1 MWIAKHLPQASCT
14 ELTLPSLIG
23 VDPESYLDFWLWTPR
38 NNFLLFCVFF
48 RYFFVTKSYWCG
60 PGVGSGLL
68 THDSDIE
75 LPEINGSRNIEK
87 EPNNLPLGVSVQ
99 HLHKVYPNGKVAIED
114 LNLNFYEGQITSFLG
129 HNGAGKTTTM

>member
-1 MWIAKHLPQASCT
+1 M
-14 ELTLPSLIG
+14 
-23 VDPESYLDFWLWTPR
+23 Y
-38 NNFLLFCVFF
+38 FF

-68 THDSDIE
+68 THDSDLE

-87 EPNNLPLGVSVQ
+87 EPNHLPLGVSVQ